1 MHPGAHMSR
10 QTTPPDPDSDAA
22 FLGWQDSL
30 SGDIFPLYTVTAG
43 DHPLCHSTVSDVTL
57 RKAHLRIPR
66 TPSPFPDAGPAPWH
80 DLGVELHHP
89 RTAKE
94 AIESAIAG
102 YTRSKTQQ
110 KANAG
115 VTHDAPA
122 TMGTEGGTLP
132 DPAGTGFGSIQNRDE
147 FAFFDALVDQQE
159 AVYETAGVLG
169 LGDRIWILAKLTGYI
184 KVHHNDIVNKYL
196 LLTGSHDGTSHVRV
210 KLTPIRAVCNN
221 TLTST
226 FHGAGDVH
234 VGPTPHAARN
244 ADQGT
249 EVLALSQSLYSQLDI
264 IFNGMAATKISA
276 EQLRGYVQALVP
288 DSEEAENDSTAE
300 TMRNSVLQLHDSGK
314 GANLSRG
321 TLWGAF
327 NSVTEYTD
335 HMMMRGDPTH
345 RLNSIW
351 FGRGEQLKLKAF
363 HLAEQMLRA

>member
-1 MHPGAHMSR
+1 VPRPATS
-10 QTTPPDPDSDAA
+10 PDPDSDAT

-30 SGDIFPLYTVTAG
+30 SGDIFPLYTVTVG

-57 RKAHLRIPR
+57 RKMHLRIPR
-66 TPSPFPDAGPAPWH
+66 TLSPYPDAGPAPWH
-80 DLGVELHHP
+80 DLGTELHHP
-89 RTAKE
+89 KTARE
-94 AIESAIAG
+94 AIESAIAE
-102 YTRSKTQQ
+102 YTFSKTQPPEG
-110 KANAG
+110 AG

-122 TMGTEGGTLP
+122 TGRTKDGTIP
-132 DPAGTGFGSIQNRDE
+132 DNVRTRFESLRNRDD
-147 FAFFDALVDQQE
+147 FAFFDALVEKQE

-169 LGDRIWILAKLTGYI
+169 LGDRIWILAKLSGYI
-184 KVHHNDIVNKYL
+184 KVHHNDIVDKYL
-196 LLTGSHDGTSHVRV
+196 LLTSSHNGTSHVRV

-226 FHGAGDVH
+226 FRGAGDVH
-234 VGPTPHAARN
+234 VGPAHHTARDS
-244 ADQGT
+244 DQGD
-249 EVLALSQSLYSQLDI
+249 EVLALSHSLYRQLDV

-276 EQLRGYVQALVP
+276 EQLQGYVQALVP
-288 DSEEAENDSTAE
+288 DSEETENDATAE
-300 TMRNSVLQLHDSGK
+300 TMRNSVLRLHDSGK

-327 NSVTEYTD
+327 NSVTEYAD
-335 HMMMRGDPTH
+335 HMMLRGDPTD